1 MNRRHA
7 RRIRQTQTPDE
18 RAEDLELWKTE
29 ADMLIAQLEQW
40 GVQGIELTPVV
51 EHLGIYRLTL
61 PEPWNQFSEEQI
73 DIKLASERLI
83 GIGLTIK
90 RLQKKEQSHDV

>member
-40 GVQGIELTPVV
+40 GVQGIELT
-51 EHLGIYRLTL
+51 GIYRLTL